1 MKRAMH
7 RLFCGDSE
15 AKARESHMEEIL
27 HMLQQAKA
35 TLLPKLLDVPS
46 VKKKGAVSTAAALLR
61 TVPTVGLSDGDAAWV
76 RILNISLK
84 ENKSQDET
92 KELVQLMA
100 GKEQAEY
107 LAKHFEH
114 LHVGEMLDSLDIDVL
129 CPMYRAIKLEGVVST
144 SAKRRRIVGEK
155 TETRKLL
162 AGALIAKLE
171 SHLETAESGAA
182 TTHSIHSIA
191 LRDLYT
197 DELQLGK
204 LVMLI
209 MKSHKVLD
217 MASFSKEV
225 DLTFGGKL
233 LEKISEALR
242 DLRGDPDAGLLEDLS
257 DFAIRIGKR
266 LAKHELVKAA
276 AAFRGAMHFCSHGQ
290 GRTLLTDVLLALHD
304 SNKSQGVDKEELLN
318 LLADDGR
325 YSTLVEKWDAL
336 EGSPMKT
343 QTWQAEKVER
353 LCEEFEKTGSYQTAA
368 QLHVQLGH
376 VKESCGKKD
385 EAFLCFRQAYKLG
398 DTPQRAGE
406 MGLAR
411 LAVEVGR
418 VQDAATEFISPVV
431 GQAQEVQHRIRLCF
445 RLVEDYVNHRLDSI
459 GQRAGPSQA
468 RMAEC
473 RGSSTPAF
481 DSLLQNFCDSQDS
494 EIGAPVR
501 TTTTPTVPPT
511 VPSTP
516 ASAAPGTPLWQAANW
531 TQKAGQ
537 LREQHPDRVPTICS
551 PSLDPNRDQTHQ
563 IDHFMKP
570 WKFLLKED
578 ASCSDLKRQI
588 QKRLESGLLAGSS
601 PQILGAASE
610 VQAPIQNVELI
621 GRLYGRHKRDD
632 CLHLKFTV
640 DKHEGGFRLELFLP

>member
-1 MKRAMH
+1 
-7 RLFCGDSE
+7 
-15 AKARESHMEEIL
+15 
-27 HMLQQAKA
+27 
-35 TLLPKLLDVPS
+35 
-46 VKKKGAVSTAAALLR
+46 
-61 TVPTVGLSDGDAAWV
+61 
-76 RILNISLK
+76 
-84 ENKSQDET
+84 
-92 KELVQLMA
+92 
-100 GKEQAEY
+100 
-107 LAKHFEH
+107 
-114 LHVGEMLDSLDIDVL
+114 
-129 CPMYRAIKLEGVVST
+129 
-144 SAKRRRIVGEK
+144 
-155 TETRKLL
+155 
-162 AGALIAKLE
+162 
-171 SHLETAESGAA
+171 
-182 TTHSIHSIA
+182 
-191 LRDLYT
+191 
-197 DELQLGK
+197 
-204 LVMLI
+204 
-209 MKSHKVLD
+209 

-233 LEKISEALR
+233 LEKISVALD

-304 SNKSQGVDKEELLN
+304 SNKSQGMDKEELLN
-318 LLADDGR
+318 LLAEDGR

-343 QTWQAEKVER
+343 QAWQAEKVER
-353 LCEEFEKTGSYQTAA
+353 LCSEFEKTGSYQTAA

-376 VKESCGKKD
+376 VKEACGKKD

-501 TTTTPTVPPT
+501 ATTTPTVPPT

-531 TQKAGQ
+531 TQKAWHT
-537 LREQHPDRVPTICS
+537 LHVHVC
-551 PSLDPNRDQTHQ
+551 
-563 IDHFMKP
+563 
-570 WKFLLKED
+570 
-578 ASCSDLKRQI
+578 
-588 QKRLESGLLAGSS
+588 
-601 PQILGAASE
+601 
-610 VQAPIQNVELI
+610 QNV
-621 GRLYGRHKRDD
+621 
-632 CLHLKFTV
+632 
-640 DKHEGGFRLELFLP
+640 